1 MRAFAATL
9 RTILGATATALLIA
23 ATSLA
28 TAAILMPASVVA
40 APQSGQGWTTYADP
54 RSGARIAYPEK
65 LFPKETPL
73 AYGTAFVG
81 DGARLE
87 ISARVVEGVD
97 GAVDLRALMRGTDG
111 YENVTYS
118 PQGRNWLVVSG
129 YRGSDIFYEKFFV
142 RGDTVQGF
150 SLQYPASMRDTYDRV
165 VEGVE
170 DSFRAG
176 RREMSR

>member
-9 RTILGATATALLIA
+9 RAALSATAIAGFTAATALA
-23 ATSLA
+23 ATSVLVP
-28 TAAILMPASVVA
+28 TAAAA
-40 APQSGQGWTTYADP
+40 APKGWTVYVDP
-54 RSGARIAYPEK
+54 RSGARLAYPEK
-65 LFPKETPL
+65 LFPEETSL

-81 DGARLE
+81 GEARLE
-87 ISARVVEGVD
+87 LSARVVEGID
-97 GAVDLRALMRGTDG
+97 DAADLRALMDGTDG

-118 PQGRNWLVVSG
+118 PQGQNWLVVSG
-129 YRGSDIFYEKFFV
+129 HRGSAIFYEKFLI

-150 SLQYPASMRDTYDRV
+150 SLQYPASKRGIFDSV

-176 RREMSR
+176 RPEMR

>member
-9 RTILGATATALLIA
+9 RAALRATAIAGLTAATALA
-23 ATSLA
+23 ATPFLVP
-28 TAAILMPASVVA
+28 TAAAA
-40 APQSGQGWTTYADP
+40 APKGWTTYADP
-54 RSGARIAYPEK
+54 RSGARLAYPEK
-65 LFPKETPL
+65 LFPQEAPL

-81 DGARLE
+81 DEARLE
-87 ISARVVEGVD
+87 LSARAVEGVD
-97 GAVDLRALMRGTDG
+97 DAADLRALMRGTGG

-118 PQGRNWLVVSG
+118 PQGKNWLVVSG

-150 SLQYPASMRDTYDRV
+150 SLQYPAAKRGIFDSV

-170 DSFRAG
+170 NSFRAG
-176 RREMSR
+176 RVSVSR